1 MPDKNLTKSLR
12 LSQNIKAN
20 RSKLNLRQDD
30 LAKLLGTNRSKISQW
45 ENGTSNPS
53 DVEKQKMEQLFL
65 TGRILEDQVQ
75 LDPERN
81 ALLFTEVNVIGL
93 IGITLGA
100 MTVITMLYLV
110 ASLYG

>member
-1 MPDKNLTKSLR
+1 
-12 LSQNIKAN
+12 
-20 RSKLNLRQDD
+20 
-30 LAKLLGTNRSKISQW
+30 
-45 ENGTSNPS
+45 
-53 DVEKQKMEQLFL
+53 MEQLFL

-93 IGITLGA
+93 IGITIGA
-100 MTVITMLYLV
+100 MAVITMLYLV